1 MTEAPRQDEDDDDDH
16 PYTIKRRKRV
26 FLWIPLYQEFAVR
39 VLIKLITEKQ
49 KNCHY

>member
-26 FLWIPLYQEFAVR
+26 FPLDSLIPR
-39 VLIKLITEKQ
+39 ICCKGPD
-49 KNCHY
+49 